1 MEKMEDKKM
10 ESTIMNETVIETPA
24 ITKKEE
30 SAPAQRSLLKF
41 IILSILTLGIY
52 PIVFYTGIGKELN
65 RKLTPFDNRN
75 TLNYCLIFFLLT
87 PLTAGIASL
96 VWFHHMSERIGAEL
110 LRRGYE
116 KGFGSKTFWV
126 WGVLGALILVGPLVY
141 VSKLC
146 KAMNTLAGDRANA

>member
-1 MEKMEDKKM
+1 M
-10 ESTIMNETVIETPA
+10 ESAIMNETNITAPA
-24 ITKKEE
+24 MSKKEE
-30 SAPAQRSLLKF
+30 SAPVQRSLLKF
-41 IILSILTLGIY
+41 IVLSILTLGLY
-52 PIVFYTGIGKELN
+52 PLVFYTRIGKELN
-65 RKLTPFDNRN
+65 KTLTPFDNRN
-75 TLNYCLIFFLLT
+75 TLNYCLVFFLLT

-126 WGVLGALILVGPLVY
+126 WGVLGSLVLVGPLVY

-146 KAMNTLAGDRANA
+146 KAMNTLAGDRATA